1 MRARSRHHGA
11 KKSWCC
17 GQRAS
22 VASVRT
28 GQRLAVVGRASHT
41 ATLSF
46 ARGGLSLLAL
56 AARWRGEGKRADRKT
71 TGRYVPSASGGL
83 RDAYD
88 QVTHPEE
95 RGHPCGEAVHDD
107 DRGWMVKSGE
117 IGGFV
122 GGSLKHP
129 RQRLGAQ

>member
-1 MRARSRHHGA
+1 M
-11 KKSWCC
+11 CC
-17 GQRAS
+17 
-22 VASVRT
+22 
-28 GQRLAVVGRASHT
+28 
-41 ATLSF
+41 
-46 ARGGLSLLAL
+46 ARGDTSEYESSFFFRIVFLLL
-56 AARWRGEGKRADRKT
+56 DFDKKT
-71 TGRYVPSASGGL
+71 TGDTTYPSASGGL

-122 GGSLKHP
+122 GGSLKEW
-129 RQRLGAQ
+129 LGAQ

>member
-1 MRARSRHHGA
+1 MARKSRGVAVSVRA
-11 KKSWCC
+11 W
-17 GQRAS
+17 RACAPANASPWS
-22 VASVRT
+22 VAVAIPRPVVRAWRAEPT
-28 GQRLAVVGRASHT
+28 LPWRL
-41 ATLSF
+41 
-46 ARGGLSLLAL
+46 GGG
-56 AARWRGEGKRADRKT
+56 GEGKRADRTATGAPLDT
-71 TGRYVPSASGGL
+71 TYPSASGGL